1 MLAKRFGGRV
11 TSAPSSKTSY
21 VVLGADAGPKK
32 LEMIKKH
39 KIKTLDEDGF
49 LLLIGKRPAG
59 KVDPEKQRQEE
70 AKVRQDAQAIGP
82 AKGSAADKAANASQ
96 LWTTKYAPTQLN
108 QICGNKG
115 SVEKLS
121 HWLEAWPKALRSN
134 FTKPGPDAMG
144 AFRCV
149 LISGP
154 PGIGKTTSAHLVAS
168 LLGYDILELNA
179 SDVRSKKLL
188 EAAFRSK
195 VDNTSLSGFF
205 GDRSREFGTTRKSV
219 IIMDEVDGM
228 SAGDRGGVGA
238 LNALIKKTK
247 VPIIAICNDKSNPKM
262 KPLTGTCF
270 QMQFKRPSAIDIRS
284 RMMTIAFKEGIK
296 MDANVLDQLVQG
308 SQSDIRQI
316 VNMISTWKLG
326 AELPAPGNKP
336 TLDFDQSKA
345 LAKMNEKNT
354 IQTPWTL
361 YSKLTAP
368 QAFSPVSG
376 LTLNDK
382 LDFYFH
388 DFSIMPL
395 FVQENYLRQ
404 TNYSKAN
411 KLTGMY
417 QQLKK
422 LELISRAADAMSDGD
437 LIDALIHGPNQQW
450 SLMPVHGMMST
461 VTPAYY
467 THGMGGGFPVFP
479 AWLGKNS
486 SQGKL
491 GRLLGEVQIRMR
503 LRISGDR
510 KEVRQAY
517 IPTLFPRLVEPLIK
531 KGEDGIAEV
540 IELMDDYYLTKED
553 WDAILELGF
562 NQEAVLKQI
571 PTKVKAAFT
580 RNYNKADHPVPFHKS
595 SLGAPLKKM
604 ASAGA
609 VPDLEEA
616 YVSCARRRRWRG
628 GVVRVLMAGWHF
640 FLVC

>member
-1 MLAKRFGGRV
+1 
-11 TSAPSSKTSY
+11 
-21 VVLGADAGPKK
+21 
-32 LEMIKKH
+32 MIKKH
-39 KIKTLDEDGF
+39 SIKTLTEDGF
-49 LLLIGKRPAG
+49 LELIGRRPAG
-59 KVDPEKQRQEE
+59 KVDPEKAKQEE
-70 AKVRQDAQAIGP
+70 AKLKADAKAIGP
-82 AKGSAADKAANASQ
+82 AKGSEADKALSATQ
-96 LWTTKYAPTQLN
+96 LWTTKYAPSSLN

-115 SVEKLS
+115 NVEKLS
-121 HWLEAWPKALRSN
+121 HWLELWPKSLKSN

-144 AFRCV
+144 AMRCV

-154 PGIGKTTSAHLVAS
+154 PGIGKTTAAHLVAK
-168 LLGYDILELNA
+168 LQGYDILELNA

-188 EAAFRSK
+188 DSAFRSK

-238 LNALIKKTK
+238 LNALVKKTK

-262 KPLTGTCF
+262 KPLLATCF
-270 QMQFKRPSAIDIRS
+270 NMTFKRPSATEIRS

-296 MDANVLDQLVQG
+296 MEPNVLDQLVAG

-345 LAKMNEKNT
+345 LAKMNEKNS

-361 YSKLTAP
+361 YSKLSAP
-368 QAFSPVSG
+368 QAFGPVSSLS
-376 LTLNDK
+376 LTDK
-382 LDFYFH
+382 LECYFH

-404 TNYSKAN
+404 SNFAKASKSS
-411 KLTGMY
+411 G
-417 QQLKK
+417 QDRVLKQ
-422 LELISRAADAMSDGD
+422 LELVSNAADAMSDGD
-437 LIDALIHGPNQQW
+437 LVDALIHGPNQQW
-450 SLMPVHGMMST
+450 SLMPVHGMLST
-461 VTPAYY
+461 VLPAYY
-467 THGMGGGFPVFP
+467 THGSGSGYPMFP

-503 LRISGDR
+503 LKISGDR
-510 KEVRQAY
+510 KEIRQAY
-517 IPTLFPRLVEPLIK
+517 IPTLFPRLVEPLIE
-531 KGEDGIAEV
+531 KGEDGIEEV
-540 IELMDDYYLTKED
+540 IELMDEYFLTKED

-562 NQEAVLKQI
+562 NQEAILKQI
-571 PTKVKAAFT
+571 PAKVKSAFT
-580 RNYNKADHPVPFHKS
+580 RNYNKTDHPVPFYKS
-595 SLGAPLKKM
+595 SLGAAPKKM
-604 ASAGA
+604 ASGGA
-609 VPDLEEA
+609 APDLEEA
-616 YVSCARRRRWRG
+616 YVSGAGATGRSWGRELTVVAWRCLRSWTTRPSLRRRTRRRTRTERMTSG
-628 GVVRVLMAGWHF
+628 RTS
-640 FLVC
+640 